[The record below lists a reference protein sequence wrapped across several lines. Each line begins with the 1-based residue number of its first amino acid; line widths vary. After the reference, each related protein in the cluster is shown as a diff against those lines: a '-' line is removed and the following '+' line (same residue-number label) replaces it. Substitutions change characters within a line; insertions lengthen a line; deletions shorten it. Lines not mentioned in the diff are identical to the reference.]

1 MSGGDRLDT
10 LFRRMFS
17 ADGYELSE
25 SSSPETVP
33 GWDSLTHLNLVM
45 AIEAEFAVSL
55 TPAEIL
61 EMKTVGLIRTILVA
75 HGAEL

>member
-1 MSGGDRLDT
+1 VSGEDRLYAVI
-10 LFRRMFS
+10 RRMFP

-25 SSSPETVP
+25 SSSPESVP

-45 AIEAEFAVSL
+45 ALEDEFEVSL
-55 TPAEIL
+55 TPAEVL
-61 EMKTVGLIRTILVA
+61 EMKTVGLIRTILST